1 MILTRRFWLGLLV
14 SIGLL
19 VLFLWKVDFAQ
30 TGRELRDANYAYYL
44 PAVLVYFV
52 AFWFRSLRWRYLLL
66 HLKPISSWR
75 LYPVVTIGY
84 LANNILP
91 MRLGELVRA
100 HFVGEKEDISKTAS
114 LATIGVERVF
124 DGLTLLFLAAVVSP
138 FLPWTDVLR
147 TDTGDLKG
155 WWVALSVVIA
165 VAFVSAFVIF
175 LVLATAPQRGRRWAG
190 AIASLAPRALR
201 PRVEALIELLIEGL
215 GAMRSK
221 RTLLMVA
228 LLSLPVWLTE
238 AAMYYIIA
246 ISFDLDVGF
255 DVILLVTVT
264 SNLATAVP
272 SSIGGIGPFEVVAKA
287 TLVAFAVDSS
297 SAAAYVF
304 FVHIVALWIPVNIMG
319 LAFLWKENL
328 SIGQLARTGGIG
340 PSPFGTD
347 QPPGLEGQEVHSSGL
362 GRARQAGTVE
372 YADKGLAAQ
381 GEEGE

>member
-30 TGRELRDANYAYYL
+30 TGRELRDANYVYYV

-66 HLKPISSWR
+66 HLKPVSPWR
-75 LYPVVTIGY
+75 LYPVLTIGY

-100 HFVGEKEDISKTAS
+100 HFVGEKENISKTSS

-124 DGLTLLFLAAVVSP
+124 DGLTLLFLAAVVFP

-147 TDTGDLKG
+147 TDSGDLKA
-155 WWVALSVVIA
+155 WWVALSVVIV

-175 LVLATAPQRGRRWAG
+175 LVLATSPQRGRRWAG
-190 AIASLAPRALR
+190 LIASLAPRGLR
-201 PRVEALIELLIEGL
+201 PKAEGLIELLIEGL
-215 GAMRSK
+215 GALRSK
-221 RTLLMVA
+221 RTLLIVA
-228 LLSLPVWLTE
+228 LLSLPVWLLE

-297 SAAAYVF
+297 LAAAYAF
-304 FVHIVALWIPVNIMG
+304 FVHIVALWLPVNVMG
-319 LAFLWKENL
+319 MAFLWKENL
-328 SIGQLARTGGIG
+328 SIGQLARTGGIDL
-340 PSPFGTD
+340 PPFRTD
-347 QPPGLEGQEVHSSGL
+347 QPPATDGQEFASPGL
-362 GRARQAGTVE
+362 GRAPLAGSVE
-372 YADKGLAAQ
+372 YTDKGLAAQ